1 MKSRARKSARR
12 FRFRTAICGSCST
25 ALAWRCANVSQPT
38 GLKIRRCNIKRLK
51 PVSEWTPNP
60 RPADDTSTVQEHRN
74 WLQLQIVL
82 LICRFTPTCPEVTR
96 ILSLGMDKQLS
107 LMMRMKLR
115 IHYLMCSFCQ
125 RYMKQLKYIR
135 QVSRE
140 FPDKIGEVSDASL
153 SADAKEQIKAAL
165 RQ

>member
-1 MKSRARKSARR
+1 M
-12 FRFRTAICGSCST
+12 
-25 ALAWRCANVSQPT
+25 
-38 GLKIRRCNIKRLK
+38 
-51 PVSEWTPNP
+51 PNP
-60 RPADDTSTVQEHRN
+60 RPPDDTSMFQEHRSR
-74 WLQLQIVL
+74 LHLQIVL

-96 ILSLGMDKQLS
+96 ILSLGMEKQLS

-115 IHYLMCSFCQ
+115 IHYLMCSFCE

-153 SADAKEQIKAAL
+153 SVDAKEQIKAAL

>member
-1 MKSRARKSARR
+1 M
-12 FRFRTAICGSCST
+12 
-25 ALAWRCANVSQPT
+25 
-38 GLKIRRCNIKRLK
+38 
-51 PVSEWTPNP
+51 
-60 RPADDTSTVQEHRN
+60 
-74 WLQLQIVL
+74 L
-82 LICRFTPTCPEVTR
+82 LICRFTPTCPEIVR

-135 QVSRE
+135 EVSRE

-153 SADAKEQIKAAL
+153 SADAKERIKAVL
-165 RQ
+165 RAIKFHSEVTPDPSRGVARRSRPTITCIQRLVRIAHSRDQ

>member
-1 MKSRARKSARR
+1 M
-12 FRFRTAICGSCST
+12 F
-25 ALAWRCANVSQPT
+25 
-38 GLKIRRCNIKRLK
+38 
-51 PVSEWTPNP
+51 
-60 RPADDTSTVQEHRN
+60 QEHRG

-82 LICRFTPTCPEVTR
+82 FICRFTPTCPEVVR
-96 ILSLGMDKQLS
+96 LLSLGMDRELS
-107 LMMRMKLR
+107 LGMRIKLR
-115 IHYLMCSFCQ
+115 VHYLMCSFCE

-140 FPDKIGEVSDASL
+140 FPEKIGEVSDASL